1 MASPISAVSSL
12 RFGWKT
18 FRSRPWLFVGS
29 IIVYATVQ
37 FVLLGIKKFLGS
49 SGEILMVFINL
60 GVGTVLVVGLMTLYL
75 KAHDDLKS
83 ASFKDM
89 WNLAPFWQYL
99 VTSVVIA
106 IIVILG
112 IFALI
117 VPGIIFALAFSMAPY
132 IIIEKRV
139 WTMEALKK
147 SWRMTKGHLLQL
159 FVLGASVAVINFIG
173 AFFLLVGLLVTAPVS
188 MLAMTHAYRT
198 LSHHHAGHSAH
209 AS

>member
-29 IIVYATVQ
+29 IIIYAAVQ
-37 FVLLGIKKFLGS
+37 FVLLGIEKFLGS

-60 GVGTVLVVGLMTLYL
+60 GVGTVLAVGLMSLYL
-75 KAHDDLKS
+75 KAHDDLKG

-132 IIIEKRV
+132 LVIEKKM
-139 WTMEALKK
+139 WTQKALKE
-147 SWRMTKGHLLQL
+147 SWRLTKGHWLELFLLGVAMAIIN
-159 FVLGASVAVINFIG
+159 FLGAFL
-173 AFFLLVGLLVTAPVS
+173 LLVGLLVTAPVS
-188 MLAMTHAYRT
+188 MLAMTHVYRT
-198 LSHHHAGHSAH
+198 LSHHKAHHTAH